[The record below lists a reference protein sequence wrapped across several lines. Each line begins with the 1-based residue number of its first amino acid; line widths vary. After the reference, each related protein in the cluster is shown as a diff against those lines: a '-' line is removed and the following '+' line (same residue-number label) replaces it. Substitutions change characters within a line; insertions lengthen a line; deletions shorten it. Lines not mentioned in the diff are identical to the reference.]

1 MRSLPMNR
9 ETRINNRLP
18 LAREGF
24 PFIGIGIGLIL
35 LFACF
40 GWTTLTIIVGLVTLF
55 VIYFF
60 RDPERHHS
68 AQENA
73 VLTPAD
79 GRILE
84 VRKVDG
90 KDNPL
95 DRSSIKVSIFMNV
108 FNVHVNRIPIQGTIK
123 KISYHP
129 GKFLSA
135 DLDKASEQNENN
147 RVILET
153 ADSKEILII
162 QIAGLVARRIACW
175 IEQGDRVETG
185 QRFGLIRFGSRL
197 EVFLPP
203 DSKIAV
209 RVGQK
214 VKAGET
220 VIGYLA

>member
-1 MRSLPMNR
+1 MNR

-24 PFIGIGIGLIL
+24 PFIGIGIGMIV
-35 LFACF
+35 LFGCL
-40 GWTTLTIIVGLVTLF
+40 GWTTLTIIASLITLF

-68 AQENA
+68 NIENA

-84 VRKVDG
+84 VREVDG

-95 DRSSIKVSIFMNV
+95 GRTSIKVSIFMNV

-123 KISYHP
+123 KIAYHP

-147 RVILET
+147 RVTLVT

-175 IEQGDRVETG
+175 IQEGDRVETG

-197 EVFLPP
+197 EVFLPT
-203 DSKIAV
+203 DSKIV
-209 RVGQK
+209 VEVGQK

-220 VIGYLA
+220 LIGHLA

>member
-1 MRSLPMNR
+1 MSMKKS
-9 ETRINNRLP
+9 INNRLP
-18 LAREGF
+18 LASEGL
-24 PFIGIGIGLIL
+24 PFIGIGIGITV
-35 LFACF
+35 LFAFLC
-40 GWTTLTIIVGLVTLF
+40 WTFLFLLTALLTLF

-60 RDPERHHS
+60 RDPKR
-68 AQENA
+68 QPPNLENA
-73 VLTPAD
+73 VVTPAD

-84 VRKVDG
+84 VMDVDG

-95 DRSSIKVSIFMNV
+95 GRPSKKISIFMNV

-147 RVILET
+147 RVILQT

-175 IEQGDRVETG
+175 IKEGDSVKIG

-203 DSKIAV
+203 ESIIIAQ
-209 RVGQK
+209 VGQK
-214 VKAGET
+214 VKAGVT
-220 VIGYLA
+220 IIGRLP

>member
-1 MRSLPMNR
+1 MNR
-9 ETRINNRLP
+9 ETRINNKLP

-24 PFIGIGIGLIL
+24 PFIFIGIGITVI
-35 LFACF
+35 FAF
-40 GWTTLTIIVGLVTLF
+40 LGWATLTTITSLITIF

-60 RDPERHHS
+60 RDPERHHL
-68 AQENA
+68 EEKNA

-84 VRKVDG
+84 VKHVVE
-90 KDNPL
+90 KDSPL
-95 DRSSIKVSIFMNV
+95 GQPSVKVSIFMNV
-108 FNVHVNRIPIQGTIK
+108 FNVHVNRIPIEGTIK

-147 RVILET
+147 RITLET
-153 ADSKEILII
+153 VDSKEILVI

-175 IEQGDRVETG
+175 IDKGDTVKTG

-197 EVFLPP
+197 EVFLPA
-203 DSKIAV
+203 DSKIVAQI
-209 RVGQK
+209 RQK

-220 VIGYLA
+220 VIGYLT

>member
-1 MRSLPMNR
+1 MNK

-24 PFIGIGIGLIL
+24 PFIFIGIGVTVFFAL
-35 LFACF
+35 L
-40 GWTTLTIIVGLVTLF
+40 GWITFTIITSVITIF

-60 RDPERHHS
+60 RDPERHHL
-68 AQENA
+68 EEKNA

-84 VRKVDG
+84 VKHVDE
-90 KDNPL
+90 KDSPL
-95 DRSSIKVSIFMNV
+95 GQPSIKVSIFMNV
-108 FNVHVNRIPIQGTIK
+108 FNVHVNRIPIEGTIK
-123 KISYHP
+123 QISYHP

-147 RVILET
+147 RITLET
-153 ADSKEILII
+153 ADSREILVI

-175 IEQGDRVETG
+175 IDKGDTVKTG

-197 EVFLPP
+197 EVFLPA
-203 DSKIAV
+203 DSKIIAQV
-209 RVGQK
+209 QQK

-220 VIGYLA
+220 VIGYLSA

>member
-1 MRSLPMNR
+1 MNR

-24 PFIGIGIGLIL
+24 PFIFIGIGVAVI
-35 LFACF
+35 FAF
-40 GWTTLTIIVGLVTLF
+40 LGWTTFAIITSVVTIF

-60 RDPERHHS
+60 RDPERHHL
-68 AQENA
+68 EEKNA

-84 VRKVDG
+84 VKHVDEE
-90 KDNPL
+90 NSPL
-95 DRSSIKVSIFMNV
+95 GQPSIKVSIFMNV
-108 FNVHVNRIPIQGTIK
+108 FNVHINRIPIKGTIK

-135 DLDKASEQNENN
+135 NLDKASEQNENN
-147 RVILET
+147 KITLET
-153 ADSKEILII
+153 IDSREIMVI
-162 QIAGLVARRIACW
+162 QIAGLIARRIACW
-175 IEQGDRVETG
+175 IDKGDTVKTG

-197 EVFLPP
+197 EVFLPA
-203 DSKIAV
+203 DSKIIAQV
-209 RVGQK
+209 RQK

-220 VIGYLA
+220 VIGYLR

>member
-1 MRSLPMNR
+1 MNR
-9 ETRINNRLP
+9 ETRINNHLP

-24 PFIGIGIGLIL
+24 PFIGIGIGIVIL
-35 LFACF
+35 LICL
-40 GWTTLTIIVGLVTLF
+40 GWTTFAIIACLVTLF

-60 RDPERHHS
+60 RDPERHYS
-68 AQENA
+68 GRENA

-84 VRKVDG
+84 AITVDG
-90 KDNPL
+90 KNNPL
-95 DRSSIKVSIFMNV
+95 GRSAIKVSIFMNV
-108 FNVHVNRIPIQGTIK
+108 FNVHVNRIPIQGTVK

-153 ADSKEILII
+153 ADSREILVI

-175 IEQGDRVETG
+175 IAQGDKVETG

-203 DSKIAV
+203 DSEIVAQ
-209 RVGQK
+209 VGQK

-220 VIGYLA
+220 VIGHLK

>member
-1 MRSLPMNR
+1 MNK

-24 PFIGIGIGLIL
+24 PFIFIGIGVTVI
-35 LFACF
+35 FAF
-40 GWTTLTIIVGLVTLF
+40 LGWTTLTIITSVITIF

-60 RDPERHHS
+60 RDPERHHL
-68 AQENA
+68 EEKNA

-84 VRKVDG
+84 VKHVDE
-90 KDNPL
+90 KESPL
-95 DRSSIKVSIFMNV
+95 GQPSIKVSIFMNV
-108 FNVHVNRIPIQGTIK
+108 FNVHVNRIPIKGTIK

-147 RVILET
+147 RVTLET
-153 ADSKEILII
+153 ADGREILVI

-175 IEQGDRVETG
+175 INRGDTVKTG

-197 EVFLPP
+197 EVFLPA
-203 DSKIAV
+203 DSKIIAQ
-209 RVGQK
+209 VGRK

-220 VIGYLA
+220 VIGYLSA

>member
-1 MRSLPMNR
+1 MNR
-9 ETRINNRLP
+9 ETRIHNKLP

-24 PFIGIGIGLIL
+24 PFIFIGIGVTVI
-35 LFACF
+35 FAF
-40 GWTTLTIIVGLVTLF
+40 LGWTTFTIITSVITIF

-68 AQENA
+68 EEKNA

-84 VRKVDG
+84 VKNVDE
-90 KDNPL
+90 KDSPL
-95 DRSSIKVSIFMNV
+95 GQPSIKVSIFMNV
-108 FNVHVNRIPIQGTIK
+108 FNVHVNRIPIEGTIK

-147 RVILET
+147 RITLET
-153 ADSKEILII
+153 VDSKEILVI
-162 QIAGLVARRIACW
+162 QIAGLIARRIACW
-175 IEQGDRVETG
+175 IHKGDTVKTG

-197 EVFLPP
+197 EVFLPA
-203 DSKIAV
+203 DSKIIAQV
-209 RVGQK
+209 RQK

-220 VIGYLA
+220 VIGYLR

>member
-1 MRSLPMNR
+1 MNK

-24 PFIGIGIGLIL
+24 PFIFIGIGVTVI
-35 LFACF
+35 FAF
-40 GWTTLTIIVGLVTLF
+40 LGWTTLTIITSVITIF

-60 RDPERHHS
+60 RDPERHHL
-68 AQENA
+68 EEKNA

-84 VRKVDG
+84 VKHVDE
-90 KDNPL
+90 KESPL
-95 DRSSIKVSIFMNV
+95 GQPSIKVSIFMNV
-108 FNVHVNRIPIQGTIK
+108 FNVHVNRIPIKGTIK

-147 RVILET
+147 RVTLET
-153 ADSKEILII
+153 ADGREILVI

-175 IEQGDRVETG
+175 IDKGDTVKTG

-197 EVFLPP
+197 EVFLPA
-203 DSKIAV
+203 DSKIIAQ
-209 RVGQK
+209 VGRK

-220 VIGYLA
+220 VIGYLSA

>member
-1 MRSLPMNR
+1 MNR
-9 ETRINNRLP
+9 ETRINNKLP

-24 PFIGIGIGLIL
+24 PFIFIGIGITVI
-35 LFACF
+35 FAF
-40 GWTTLTIIVGLVTLF
+40 LGWTTLTVITSVITVF

-60 RDPERHHS
+60 RDPERHHPK
-68 AQENA
+68 EKNA

-84 VRKVDG
+84 VKHVDE
-90 KDNPL
+90 KINPL
-95 DRSSIKVSIFMNV
+95 GQPSIKVSIFMNV
-108 FNVHVNRIPIQGTIK
+108 FNVHVNRIPIEGTIK
-123 KISYHP
+123 KIAYHP

-147 RVILET
+147 RITLET
-153 ADSKEILII
+153 VDAREILVI

-175 IEQGDRVETG
+175 VDKGDTVKTG

-197 EVFLPP
+197 EVFLPA
-203 DSKIAV
+203 DSKIIAQV
-209 RVGQK
+209 QQK

-220 VIGYLA
+220 VIGYLT

>member
-1 MRSLPMNR
+1 MNK

-24 PFIGIGIGLIL
+24 PFIFAGIGITVI
-35 LFACF
+35 FAF
-40 GWTTLTIIVGLVTLF
+40 LGWIIFTIMASVVTIF

-60 RDPERHHS
+60 RDPERHHL
-68 AQENA
+68 EEKNA
-73 VLTPAD
+73 VLSPAD

-84 VRKVDG
+84 VKRVDEN
-90 KDNPL
+90 DDPL
-95 DRSSIKVSIFMNV
+95 GRPSIKVSIFMNV
-108 FNVHVNRIPIQGTIK
+108 FNVHVNRIPIEGTIK
-123 KISYHP
+123 EISYHP

-147 RVILET
+147 RITLET
-153 ADSKEILII
+153 ADSKEILVI

-175 IEQGDRVETG
+175 IDKRDIVKTG

-197 EVFLPP
+197 EVFLPA
-203 DSKIAV
+203 DSRIVTQV
-209 RVGQK
+209 RQK

-220 VIGYLA
+220 VIGYLE

>member
-1 MRSLPMNR
+1 MNR

-24 PFIGIGIGLIL
+24 PFIFIGIGVTVI
-35 LFACF
+35 FAF
-40 GWTTLTIIVGLVTLF
+40 LGWTTFAIITSVVTIF

-60 RDPERHHS
+60 RDPERHHL
-68 AQENA
+68 EEKNA

-84 VRKVDG
+84 VRHVDEE
-90 KDNPL
+90 NSPL
-95 DRSSIKVSIFMNV
+95 GQPSIKVSIFMNV
-108 FNVHVNRIPIQGTIK
+108 FNVHVNRIPIKGTIK

-135 DLDKASEQNENN
+135 NLDKASEQNENN
-147 RVILET
+147 KITLET
-153 ADSKEILII
+153 IDSREIMVI
-162 QIAGLVARRIACW
+162 QIAGLIARRIACW
-175 IEQGDRVETG
+175 IDKGDTVKTG

-197 EVFLPP
+197 EVFLPA
-203 DSKIAV
+203 DSKLIAQV
-209 RVGQK
+209 RQK

-220 VIGYLA
+220 VIGYLT

>member
-1 MRSLPMNR
+1 MNK

-24 PFIGIGIGLIL
+24 PFIFIGIGVTVIFAL
-35 LFACF
+35 L
-40 GWTTLTIIVGLVTLF
+40 GWITFIIITNVITIF

-60 RDPERHHS
+60 RDPERHHL
-68 AQENA
+68 EEKNA

-84 VRKVDG
+84 VKHVDE
-90 KDNPL
+90 KDSPL
-95 DRSSIKVSIFMNV
+95 GQPSIKVSIFMNV
-108 FNVHVNRIPIQGTIK
+108 FNVHVNRIPIKGTIK

-147 RVILET
+147 RVTLET
-153 ADSKEILII
+153 ADGREILVI

-175 IEQGDRVETG
+175 INKGDTVKTG

-197 EVFLPP
+197 EVFLPA
-203 DSKIAV
+203 DSKTVAQV
-209 RVGQK
+209 RQK

-220 VIGYLA
+220 VIGFLSA

>member
-1 MRSLPMNR
+1 MNI

-24 PFIGIGIGLIL
+24 PFIFIGIGVTVI
-35 LFACF
+35 FAF
-40 GWTTLTIIVGLVTLF
+40 LGWTTLTIITSVITIF

-60 RDPERHHS
+60 RDPERHHL
-68 AQENA
+68 EEKNA

-84 VRKVDG
+84 VKHVDE
-90 KDNPL
+90 KESPL
-95 DRSSIKVSIFMNV
+95 GQPSIKVSIFMNV
-108 FNVHVNRIPIQGTIK
+108 FNVHVNRIPIKGTIK

-147 RVILET
+147 RVTLET
-153 ADSKEILII
+153 ADGREILVI

-175 IEQGDRVETG
+175 INRGDTVKTG

-197 EVFLPP
+197 EVFLPA
-203 DSKIAV
+203 DSKIIAQ
-209 RVGQK
+209 VGRK

-220 VIGYLA
+220 VIGYLSA

>member
-1 MRSLPMNR
+1 MNK

-24 PFIGIGIGLIL
+24 PFIFIGIGLTVV
-35 LFACF
+35 FAF
-40 GWTTLTIIVGLVTLF
+40 LGWTILTLITSVITIF

-60 RDPERHHS
+60 RDPERRHLD
-68 AQENA
+68 EKNA

-84 VRKVDG
+84 VKDVG
-90 KDNPL
+90 EKDNPL
-95 DRSSIKVSIFMNV
+95 GRSSIKVSIFMNV
-108 FNVHVNRIPIQGTIK
+108 FNVHVNRIPIEGTIK
-123 KISYHP
+123 KIAYHP

-147 RVILET
+147 RITLET
-153 ADSKEILII
+153 VDAREILVI
-162 QIAGLVARRIACW
+162 QIAGLIARRIVCW
-175 IEQGDRVETG
+175 IDKGDTVKTG

-197 EVFLPP
+197 EVFLPA
-203 DSKIAV
+203 DSRITAQ
-209 RVGQK
+209 VGQK

-220 VIGYLA
+220 VIGYLT